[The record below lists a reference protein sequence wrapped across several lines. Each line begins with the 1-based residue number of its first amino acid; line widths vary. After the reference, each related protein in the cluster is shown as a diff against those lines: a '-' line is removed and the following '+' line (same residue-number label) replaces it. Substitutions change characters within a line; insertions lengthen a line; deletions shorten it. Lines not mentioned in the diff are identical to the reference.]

1 MEGVQEMKKTIQMT
15 NSRQDLFVLILVTLL
30 VFVLSYFFDIF
41 VFIVRFLEKYPRDII
56 YVDEVITVL
65 LSLSIG
71 FAVYSWRRWVE
82 LRKETSER
90 IRLQEEL
97 LRVAET
103 RAEAERIICKQ
114 LHVEIEQRKQGERSA
129 SSQGH
134 KSKGPFR
141 RPS

>member
-1 MEGVQEMKKTIQMT
+1 MKKTIQMT
-15 NSRQDLFVLILVTLL
+15 NSRKDLFVLVLVTLL

-41 VFIVRFLEKYPRDII
+41 VFIVRFLERYPRDII

-71 FAVYSWRRWVE
+71 FAVYSGRRWVE

-114 LHVEIEQRKQGERSA
+114 LHVEIEQRKQGERNA

>member
-1 MEGVQEMKKTIQMT
+1 MKKTIQMT
-15 NSRQDLFVLILVTLL
+15 NSRQDLFVLIFVTLL

-114 LHVEIEQRKQGERSA
+114 LHVEIEQRKQGERNA

>member
-1 MEGVQEMKKTIQMT
+1 MKKTIQMT

>member
-1 MEGVQEMKKTIQMT
+1 MKKMIQMT
-15 NSRQDLFVLILVTLL
+15 NSRKDLFALILVTLL

-56 YVDEVITVL
+56 YVDEVVTVL

-71 FAVYSWRRWVE
+71 FAVYSWHRWVE
-82 LRKETSER
+82 LRKETSRR

-114 LHVEIEQRKQGERSA
+114 LHVEIEQRKQGERNA

-134 KSKGPFR
+134 KNKGPFR